1 MRNARIAL
9 LTATAAVSLLIAG
22 CSSDDEASTSSTTGA
37 VDESTGEVTTE
48 DTTDPDGRDQAA
60 QGPWGE
66 TAASMRGEDGRTA
79 DFDCPPDGTAGRV
92 WGTNTYTDDSSVC
105 TAAVQAG
112 LITFDEGGTVTIEI
126 AAGRDEYFGSTHND
140 VESQPYGAWSG
151 SFVFPD
157 AEQLDVVEEI
167 AWDRPANFY
176 NGAEGTFTVTCMAD
190 GSQDSVWGTGPFTA
204 DSSICTA
211 ALFAGEITADEG
223 GEVTFEFS
231 EGLESYDAG
240 EANDVTTRSYGSYS
254 SSFDF
259 VS

>member
-1 MRNARIAL
+1 MRSNRIAL
-9 LTATAAVSLLIAG
+9 LATAAAAALLIAG
-22 CSSDDEASTSSTTGA
+22 CSSDDETSTSSTTVA
-37 VDESTGEVTTE
+37 VDEPADEVTTD
-48 DTTDPDGRDQAA
+48 DTTDPDERGQTAE
-60 QGPWGE
+60 GPWGE
-66 TAASMRGEDGRTA
+66 TAASMRGEEGSTA
-79 DFDCPPDGTAGRV
+79 DFDCPPEGTAGRV

-112 LITFDEGGTVTIEI
+112 LITFDDGGTVTVQI

-140 VESQPYGAWSG
+140 VKSRPYGAWAG

-157 AEQLDVVEEI
+157 AEQLDVTEEI
-167 AWDRPANFY
+167 SWDRAANFY
-176 NGAEGTFTVTCMAD
+176 NGAEGALTVTCMAD
-190 GSQDSVWGTGPFTA
+190 GSQGSVWGTGPFTA
-204 DSSICTA
+204 DSSVCTA
-211 ALFAGEITADEG
+211 AVFTGEITSDEG

-240 EANDVTTRSYGSYS
+240 EANDVTTQSYGSYS